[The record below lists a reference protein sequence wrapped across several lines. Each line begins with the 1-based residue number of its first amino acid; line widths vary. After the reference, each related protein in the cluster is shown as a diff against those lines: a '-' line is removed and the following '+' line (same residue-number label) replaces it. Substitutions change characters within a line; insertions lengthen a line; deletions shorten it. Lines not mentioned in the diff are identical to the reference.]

1 MEEGGNRKYRIVF
14 TNLTNKRMEIIVR
27 LSGDKNSHESIH
39 LGPNQVKEYKKSA
52 VEIFSFLNTN
62 N

>member
-1 MEEGGNRKYRIVF
+1 
-14 TNLTNKRMEIIVR
+14 MEIIVR